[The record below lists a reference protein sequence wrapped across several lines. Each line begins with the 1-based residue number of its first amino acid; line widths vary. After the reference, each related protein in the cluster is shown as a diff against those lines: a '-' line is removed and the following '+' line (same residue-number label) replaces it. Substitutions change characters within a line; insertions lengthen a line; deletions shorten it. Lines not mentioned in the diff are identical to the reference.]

1 MGYDI
6 RWHTRLRLVH
16 WFGMGFDIRR
26 RKQQYGNGN
35 SPKGKYA

>member
-6 RWHTRLRLVH
+6 RWHTRLRFIH
-16 WFGMGFDIRR
+16 RFGMGFDIRR
-26 RKQQYGNGN
+26 RKQQNGSEN